1 MNLMLDTHTLIWFME
16 GNFLLP
22 SKVRAMIIAKGNKR
36 FVSVVSFYEMAIKI
50 SLGKL
55 TLTKPIGE
63 FFSDTITNFIE
74 ILPIQQV
81 HLNKFIELPKFDTH
95 KDPFDR
101 LIIATAIAENATL
114 LSADGNF
121 RLYENYV
128 NVVWKE

>member
-1 MNLMLDTHTLIWFME
+1 ME
-16 GNFLLP
+16 DSTIL
-22 SKVRAMIIAKGNKR
+22 SDYAKYAINNPKNR
-36 FVSVVSFYEMAIKI
+36 IVVSVITFYELAIKI
-50 SLGKL
+50 NIGKILLSKSLNEFYAD
-55 TLTKPIGE
+55 TL
-63 FFSDTITNFIE
+63 SNNIE
-74 ILPIQQV
+74 ILPIQQF

-128 NVVWKE
+128 NVAWKEL